1 MNNKLI
7 AKSFLWMAIGLLVTF
22 VTGFFASTS
31 YNIMDALFVNKLY
44 IPLAI
49 IEIILVI
56 ILSAFIY
63 KMSPAIAKVSFLFYS
78 FISGLA
84 FSSIF
89 IVFSVKYIVYV
100 FLVAAFLF
108 GLFGFIGYVTKINLN
123 KIGTIL
129 LMVLIGA
136 IILSLLNAFV
146 LHNALDIPMC
156 ILFLVIFLGIT
167 AWDMQKLKNMDEYSD
182 NAAIY
187 GALQLY
193 LDFINILIS
202 LLRLFKRND

>member
-22 VTGFFASTS
+22 VTGYLVSNSF
-31 YNIMDALFVNKLY
+31 NIMYAIFNNHLY
-44 IPLAI
+44 IALI
-49 IEIILVI
+49 IAELILVLV
-56 ILSAFIY
+56 LSARVHKF
-63 KMSPAIAKVSFLFYS
+63 SPTVAKAMFLLYS
-78 FISGLA
+78 FVSGLT

-89 IVFSVKYIVYV
+89 LSYDVSYILYV
-100 FLVAAFLF
+100 FLVSAALF
-108 GLFGFIGYVTKINLN
+108 ALFGFIGYSTKIQLN

-129 LMVLIGA
+129 LMGLVGA
-136 IILSLLNAFV
+136 ILLEILNIV
-146 LHNALDIPMC
+146 LFKGTLDIIIC
-156 ILFLVIFLGIT
+156 IIFLVVFLGIT
-167 AWDMQKLKNMDEYSD
+167 AWDLQKLKSMDDAD

-202 LLRLFKRND
+202 LLRLFSKRN